1 MPQINFK
8 TNQEELEVS
17 GILLPIDDDRP
28 SVSASVS
35 SATTSS
41 TVNNLNYTQQEFDAQ
56 VFNFNNFLID
66 GQLEILDTKSDNV
79 ENIENIQLL
88 ELNSTIPINFFLR
101 KRIESITIDET
112 DTPSIK
118 KNILETILVSKSND
132 LTIFN
137 QSNII
142 DQNNVFNTH
151 YFGAFVNTP
160 PSKI

>member
-118 KNILETILVSKSND
+118 KNILE
-132 LTIFN
+132 
-137 QSNII
+137 
-142 DQNNVFNTH
+142 
-151 YFGAFVNTP
+151 
-160 PSKI
+160 